1 MTALSLALATLAI
14 LAAQDMPAAP
24 AGTLLVLNKSDD
36 TLWFVDPADGTRRAE
51 VPTGRGPHEVAVS
64 PDGKTAVVADY
75 GEQQPGQTLTVVDL
89 LAGRVLRTIDLAPH
103 QRPHGVAWLPDGR
116 HVAVTS
122 ETSGA
127 LLLVDVQESR
137 VAAELPT
144 AQPVSHM
151 VALSPDASRAYVANI
166 GGGSLSVFDLAKRER
181 LAVVPTGAGAEGLDV
196 TPDGRWI
203 LVANREADTLSF
215 IDAKSLEEAA
225 EVATGDFPIRV
236 KVTPDGKRALVSC
249 AQSGDVAVLD
259 LAERKEV
266 ARVAVGAAPSEG
278 TEQAPVPVGIL
289 VEPGGARAFV
299 AATNANIVL
308 VLDLKTLKVSA
319 RFATGKQP
327 DGLGWTA
334 LVAPLS
340 APPAPPP

>member
-1 MTALSLALATLAI
+1 MLALPTALAALAL
-14 LAAQDMPAAP
+14 LAAQDAP
-24 AGTLLVLNKSDD
+24 APPSGTLLVLNKSDH
-36 TLWFVDPADGTRRAE
+36 TLWFVDPATGARRAE
-51 VPTGRGPHEVAVS
+51 VPTGKGPHEVAVS

-75 GEQQPGQTLTVVDL
+75 GEQQPGHTLTVVDL
-89 LAGRVLRTIDLAPH
+89 LAGRVLRTIDLTPH
-103 QRPHGVAWLPDGR
+103 QRPHGVAFLPDGKL
-116 HVAVTS
+116 VAVTS
-122 ETSGA
+122 EASGA
-127 LLLVDVQESR
+127 LLLVDVQEGR

-151 VALSPDASRAYVANI
+151 VALSPEASRAYVANI
-166 GGGSLSVFDLAKRER
+166 GGGSLSVFDLAQRER
-181 LAVVPTGAGAEGLDV
+181 LAVVTTGAGAEGLDV

-215 IDAKSLEEAA
+215 IDAAKLEEVA

-236 KVTPDGKRALVSC
+236 KVTPDGQRVLVSC
-249 AQSGDVAVLD
+249 AQSGDVMVLD
-259 LAERKEV
+259 LAERKEL
-266 ARVAVGAAPSEG
+266 ARVAAGAPSEG

-327 DGLGWTA
+327 DGLGWTP
-334 LVAPLS
+334 LVAPK
-340 APPAPPP
+340 P